1 MGLSNKYD
9 VSNRNQILLASTTGT
24 FPVPPRG
31 YSRQPKSI

>member
-9 VSNRNQILLASTTGT
+9 VSTRNQILLASTTGT
-24 FPVPPRG
+24 PPVPPQE